1 MSSSP
6 TTPTSPYVSYVTG
19 PRGVH
24 LPPSPENLKK
34 YHVDTS
40 RSPYPNVRLFKS
52 SSPTSVHL
60 SQHESS
66 LNVLAAFSPSSVPL
80 SQHES
85 NLVVSPVQLVA
96 DVQHVAEVFPV
107 QPLADVQ
114 RVAGVYPVR
123 PVADVQRV
131 AGVFPVQPSADVQR
145 VAGVFPVQPSA
156 DVQRVA
162 GVFPVRPVADVQRVA
177 GVSFPKYQELNDRE
191 RSIAAEARL
200 QAVQDFNTDLIYQR
214 ESTRQSTELRKP
226 DRSEES
232 QPDFVS
238 NLSISDPAGNVLHDL
253 SACVHLETKLVNEKL
268 SVATVQAL
276 FDHALHRHP
285 QLLKILET
293 VQKGQTVKFAILSFR
308 NLFQSLFKPTE
319 RTMAMV
325 SILAAS
331 RMSLSVEI
339 KVKTAIKVA
348 ASTRFS
354 DLESIALKAAAFGS
368 IPVINCDFKTRV
380 LTQLPGIVQL
390 QGYINPTD
398 IEAHWTAM
406 TAFVI
411 NAVCFVK
418 FEKHELVAAKL
429 QLTSFSALHAVDMH
443 LTIAAYEG
451 LFDVCT
457 NWFGKPV
464 ETDYDKIQRFISRCP
479 AIVRTEYVILLTDSK
494 CDEYSMDWESFLPVL
509 GEAWDTAFRKQ
520 QLSTELGLGQGQ
532 SEQHSS
538 GKVKVK
544 AAEQDTGS
552 WSDVMISCSMCDSD
566 FVFTAK
572 NQKEFSLKEPP
583 WDAPKRCSTCRSAAN
598 GRSEKEC
605 NLFASNGVCPY
616 GDKCKFE
623 HSDSPASPVQTF
635 QGRRLSQLLPG
646 SSNKP
651 CAKLTSTGE
660 CSDGD
665 ACLYKHPGREAQQR
679 AKGFAIQS
687 ENAAKAEHET
697 HSKATLQKRW
707 DT

>member
-6 TTPTSPYVSYVTG
+6 TSSSPPTSPYVSYVTG

-40 RSPYPNVRLFKS
+40 RSPYPNVRLFKSSSPRSPYPNVRLFKS

-96 DVQHVAEVFPV
+96 DVQRVAEVFPF
-107 QPLADVQ
+107 QPM
-114 RVAGVYPVR
+114 
-123 PVADVQRV
+123 
-131 AGVFPVQPSADVQR
+131 
-145 VAGVFPVQPSA
+145 
-156 DVQRVA
+156 
-162 GVFPVRPVADVQRVA
+162 ADVQRVA
-177 GVSFPKYQELNDRE
+177 GVSPVQRVAGVSPVQRVAGVSPVQRVAGVSPVQRVAGVSPAQEYQELNDRE
-191 RSIAAEARL
+191 RLIAAEARL

-214 ESTRQSTELRKP
+214 ESIRQSTELRKP

-232 QPDFVS
+232 PPDFVS

-293 VQKGQTVKFAILSFR
+293 VSKGQTVKFAILSFK

-325 SILAAS
+325 SILAVS
-331 RMSLSVEI
+331 KMSLSVEI

-368 IPVINCDFKTRV
+368 VPVINCDFKTRV

-398 IEAHWTAM
+398 VEAHWTAM
-406 TAFVI
+406 TAFII

-418 FEKHELVAAKL
+418 FEKHELVTAKL

-457 NWFGKPV
+457 NWFGKQV

-479 AIVRTEYVILLTDSK
+479 AIVRTEYVTLLTDSK
-494 CDEYSMDWESFLPVL
+494 CDEYNMDWESFLPVL
-509 GEAWDTAFRKQ
+509 SEAWDTAFRKQ
-520 QLSTELGLGQGQ
+520 QLSTELGLDQGQ
-532 SEQHSS
+532 SEQQRS
-538 GKVKVK
+538 GRVKVK
-544 AAEQDTGS
+544 ATEQDTGP
-552 WSDVMISCSMCDSD
+552 WCDVEISCGMCGTD
-566 FVFTAK
+566 FTFSANT
-572 NQKEFSLKEPP
+572 QREFSLKEPP
-583 WDAPKRCSTCRSAAN
+583 WEAPKRCHTCRSAA
-598 GRSEKEC
+598 GPRREKEC
-605 NLFASNGVCPY
+605 DIFASKGVCPY

-623 HSDSPASPVQTF
+623 HNGPAAAAAQTF

-646 SSNKP
+646 SLDKP

-665 ACLYKHPGREAQQR
+665 ACLHKHPGREAQQR
-679 AKGFAIQS
+679 AKSFAIQS

-697 HSKATLQKRW
+697 HSTATLQKRW
-707 DT
+707 GT